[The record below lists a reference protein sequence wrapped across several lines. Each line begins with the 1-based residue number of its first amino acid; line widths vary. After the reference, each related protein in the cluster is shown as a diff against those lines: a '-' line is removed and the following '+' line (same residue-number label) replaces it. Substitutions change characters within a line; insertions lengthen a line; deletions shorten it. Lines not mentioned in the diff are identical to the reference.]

1 MAAAA
6 LEEELNCSI
15 CLSTYQDPVLLSC
28 GHNFCQDCIEKAWD
42 NQNSKT
48 YTCPECRMKFSKRPR
63 LKKNRK
69 LCNIVS
75 RFLSTQVKKAD
86 TVVLCSYCLDS
97 HSMATKTC
105 VQCETSFCENHLRKH
120 NEAVEHDLTE
130 PTTSLENRKCLA
142 HQEILKYYCAKDDCC
157 ICVSC
162 YVAGNHKNHQVDLLP
177 EACEKKKMSLQDV
190 PRKLN
195 SQTKENEQNLRE
207 VGEDK
212 EAVNERAAAIIANVR
227 GLFSDIKK
235 QLEAKEKQIL
245 DKIAGEKARVID
257 SLSKEIKELDVKKAT
272 VAGKQLKI
280 KELCVLTDPLTFLK
294 TWERSE
300 VKDYKDFEDSG
311 TNDDDDNMEDEEY
324 DDYDGEYDE
333 YEEGSEDFEEDLPE
347 DIITTL
353 DEELI
358 SDIIHTGLDEFVD
371 MLPMLKEQRGI

>member
-28 GHNFCQDCIEKAWD
+28 GHNFCQGCIEKAWD

-48 YTCPECRMKFSKRPR
+48 YTCPECRMKFNKRPR

-75 RFLSTQVKKAD
+75 RYLSTQVKKTDSA
-86 TVVLCSYCLDS
+86 VLCSYCLDS

-105 VQCETSFCENHLRKH
+105 VQCETSFCENHLQKH
-120 NEAVEHDLTE
+120 NEAVDHDLTE
-130 PTTSLENRKCLA
+130 PTASLESRKCLA

-177 EACEKKKMSLQDV
+177 AACEKKKTNLQDAL
-190 PRKLN
+190 RKLN
-195 SQTKENEQNLRE
+195 FQTKENEQQLRNVE
-207 VGEDK
+207 KDK
-212 EAVNERAAAIIANVR
+212 EAVTMRAAEIIANIK
-227 GLFSDIKK
+227 GLFLDIKK
-235 QLEAKEKQIL
+235 QLETKENQIL
-245 DKIAGEKARVID
+245 DKIGEERAHVID
-257 SLSKEIKELDVKKAT
+257 NLLEESKELDVEKAT
-272 VAGKQLKI
+272 VAEKLLKI
-280 KELCVLTDPLTFLK
+280 KELCALTDPLTFLK

-300 VKDYKDFEDSG
+300 VKDYKDFEESHFSEESDM
-311 TNDDDDNMEDEEY
+311 DDL
-324 DDYDGEYDE
+324 EYDE
-333 YEEGSEDFEEDLPE
+333 SDEGSEEGSEDFEEAVSE
-347 DIITTL
+347 DVITTL

-358 SDIIHTGLDEFVD
+358 ADIIQTGLDEFVD
-371 MLPMLKEQRGI
+371 MLPVLREQRGI